1 MRNFVLSLV
10 AFLSLS
16 ASANTYALYNF
27 SNAEL
32 VIASGKDEIVPI
44 ASITKLFTAIT
55 VMQEGLDLT
64 EKVKVQ
70 GKNSGR
76 FPTGTMVT
84 RMELMK
90 AMLIASDNRAADSL
104 AYSHPGGYDAFI
116 SRANEH
122 IGFLGLKNT
131 KIEDASGLSPGNTS
145 TASDLTNFVWS
156 LRNNKVI
163 TSIASSVNESVEFDN
178 LRKKSV
184 KLNIRNTNPDIT
196 KYNILISKT
205 GYTNKAGRCLLLLVE
220 HQNEYYGLAVLG
232 EKNPR
237 ARAAT
242 VKNLINSN

>member
-1 MRNFVLSLV
+1 MRNFLFSLV
-10 AFLSLS
+10 AFISIS

-27 SNAEL
+27 SNDEL
-32 VIASGKDEIVPI
+32 ITAQGKDEVVPI

-55 VMQEGLDLT
+55 VMQEGLDLS

-70 GKNSGR
+70 GKTSGR
-76 FPTGTMVT
+76 FPVGTMVS

-104 AYSHPGGYDAFI
+104 AHSHPEGYAVFI
-116 SRANEH
+116 SRANEY
-122 IGFLGLKNT
+122 IGSLGLKNT

-145 TASDLTNFVWS
+145 TASDLTNFVWG
-156 LRNNKVI
+156 LRNNRVI

-178 LRKKSV
+178 LRRKSV
-184 KLNIRNTNPDIT
+184 KLNIRNTNPDIA

-205 GYTNKAGRCLLLLVE
+205 GYTSKAGRCLLLLVE

-232 EKNPR
+232 EKNPK
-237 ARAAT
+237 ARSAT
-242 VKNLINSN
+242 VKSLINN

>member
-1 MRNFVLSLV
+1 MRKFAVLLFI
-10 AFLSLS
+10 FLSFG
-16 ASANTYALYNF
+16 ATANTYALYNF

-32 VIASGKDEIVPI
+32 ITASGKDDIVPI

-55 VMQEGLDLT
+55 VMREGMDLT

-70 GKNSGR
+70 GKTAGR
-76 FPTGTMVT
+76 FPVGTMVT

-104 AYSHPGGYDAFI
+104 AHSHPGGYSIFI
-116 SRANEH
+116 SRVNEH
-122 IGFLGLKNT
+122 VSDLGLKNT
-131 KIEDASGLSPGNTS
+131 KIEDASGLSPGNLS

-156 LRNNKVI
+156 LRNNQVI
-163 TSIASSVNESVEFDN
+163 TSIASSVSESVEFDN
-178 LRKKSV
+178 IRKKSV

-205 GYTNKAGRCLLLLVE
+205 GYTSKAGRCLLLLVE

-232 EKNPR
+232 EKNTG
-237 ARAAT
+237 ARSAT
-242 VKNLINSN
+242 VKNLIYNN